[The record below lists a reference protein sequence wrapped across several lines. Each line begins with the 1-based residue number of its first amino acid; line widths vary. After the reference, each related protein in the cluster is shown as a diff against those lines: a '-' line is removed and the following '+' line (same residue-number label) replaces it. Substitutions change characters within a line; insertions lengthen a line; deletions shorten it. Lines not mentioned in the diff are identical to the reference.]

1 MVDPTAPFMLRAY
14 LAVLLMGA
22 VSGAGA
28 LALIRGI
35 AYLPAGVSH
44 AALSGAAI
52 GVLLSYLLKTP
63 LDPFLAAVLVS
74 IATTMIVAYA
84 GRHGGAEALSAA
96 LAGALALSL
105 SVYVVARA
113 LVPPELKVVIDSY
126 LIGDILLLTWGDLA
140 SLAAVVVLGVFS
152 LLLFYN
158 EFIYV
163 AFDPEGAEVMGLNM
177 KFYDYLIFLLI
188 GLAGGV
194 AAKTVG
200 SLLVFALIL
209 APAVTAREFSS
220 HPKALFIYTFII
232 TVIVG
237 YGGLALGTYVGF
249 PAAGTMALLASS
261 LYAGT
266 LLGRAVRGLSR

>member
-1 MVDPTAPFMLRAY
+1 MLRAY

-28 LALIRGI
+28 LAIIRGI
-35 AYLPAGVSH
+35 AYLPAEASH

-52 GVLLSYLLKTP
+52 GVLLSYLLQTP

-126 LIGDILLLTWGDLA
+126 LVGDILLLTWGDLA

-237 YGGLALGTYVGF
+237 YGGLVLGIYVGF
-249 PAAGTMALLASS
+249 PAAGTMALLASG
-261 LYAGT
+261 LYAAT
-266 LLGRAVRGLSR
+266 LLDRSIRGLSR